1 MKQQDAPAIAVALA
15 HIDAWSNHEWD
26 RAREMLAPNVRVMT
40 MTAQPTVTST
50 DHTGIDQYMEGLLNF
65 AQAVEPG
72 SAHIIASVGDQHNA
86 LILVAVQVDFG
97 HGEMTLQSARLYA
110 LDESKKIKAEQIVF
124 SVLSA

>member
-50 DHTGIDQYMEGLLNF
+50 DHTGIDQYMEGLL
-65 AQAVEPG
+65 
-72 SAHIIASVGDQHNA
+72 
-86 LILVAVQVDFG
+86 ILVAVQVDFG

-110 LDESKKIKAEQIVF
+110 LDERKKIKAEQIVF

>member
-50 DHTGIDQYMEGLLNF
+50 DHTGIDQYMEG
-65 AQAVEPG
+65 
-72 SAHIIASVGDQHNA
+72 QHNA

>member
-15 HIDAWSNHEWD
+15 HIEAWSNHEWD
-26 RAREMLAPNVRVMT
+26 KAREMLAPNVRVMT
-40 MTAQPTVTST
+40 MTAQPTINST
-50 DHTGIDQYMEGLLNF
+50 DATGIDEYMEGLVNF

-72 SAHIIASVGDQHNA
+72 SAHILASVGDQHNA

-97 HGEMTLQSARLYA
+97 HGKMILQSARLYL
-110 LDESKKIKAEQIVF
+110 LDESQKIKVEQIVF